1 MKKKYWIMM
10 GCSLILIII
19 NIYIFGFY
27 RIDYRDDYIPGS
39 KYRIII
45 NKVNKNMKMT
55 IIDYCSAIDCESEKT
70 QYKIILTKKEY
81 DKIKKIIMLKNE
93 TGKLCT
99 GLRML
104 VSDERKEGNEYLDNI
119 LKTKK

>member
-1 MKKKYWIMM
+1 MI

>member
-1 MKKKYWIMM
+1 MM

-93 TGKLCT
+93 TGKL
-99 GLRML
+99 